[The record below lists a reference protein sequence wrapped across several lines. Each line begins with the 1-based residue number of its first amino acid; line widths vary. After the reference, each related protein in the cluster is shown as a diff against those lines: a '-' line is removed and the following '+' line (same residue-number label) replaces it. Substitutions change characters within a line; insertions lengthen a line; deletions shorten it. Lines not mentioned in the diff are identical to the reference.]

1 MFIRV
6 IRGPK
11 NMNIHELNNFL
22 TLADLLH
29 FGQASRA
36 CNLSPSA
43 LTRSTQRLEED
54 VGQPLFTRDNRNVAL
69 TPAGE
74 RFKIYALR
82 ARSDWNALREELK
95 DEPAISGTL
104 SIYASI
110 TAVYSLLPNLLES
123 YRTAHPQV
131 QLELNTGAAEQA
143 VDQVLAG
150 EIDLAVAALPDRP
163 ASRIEFLPLAEI
175 PLVFIAPKQGIHS
188 NPPRKGKRLDLSR
201 APLVL
206 PRSGLSRTRL
216 DKWLKQ
222 NAILPDIASE
232 VSGNEALIAM
242 VRLGCG
248 IGIVPQLVL
257 EKSPFF
263 DDVQILKNAPVFDP
277 YSVGLCATRRGLTR
291 PAVRAFWDLAAS

>member
-1 MFIRV
+1 
-6 IRGPK
+6 
-11 NMNIHELNNFL
+11 MNIHELNNFL
-22 TLADLLH
+22 TLAGLLH

-43 LTRSTQRLEED
+43 LTRSIQRLEEEI
-54 VGQPLFTRDNRNVAL
+54 GQPLFTRDNRNVAL
-69 TPAGE
+69 TSAGE
-74 RFKIYALR
+74 RFQQYARQSRQEWKSLQEDLR
-82 ARSDWNALREELK
+82 
-95 DEPAISGTL
+95 DEPAVSGTL

-110 TAVYSLLPNLLES
+110 TAVYSLLPDLLET
-123 YRTAHPQV
+123 YRIAHPQV

-163 ASRIEFLPLAEI
+163 AARIEFLPLAEI
-175 PLVFIAPKQGIHS
+175 PLVFIAPVSGTFAD
-188 NPPRKGKRLDLSR
+188 PPRTRGQLDLSK

-206 PRSGLSRTRL
+206 PRSGLSRSRL
-216 DKWLKQ
+216 DKWLKK

-257 EKSPFF
+257 ERSPFR
-263 DDVQILKNAPVFDP
+263 DEVQILENAPQLDP
-277 YSVGLCATRRGLTR
+277 YSVGLCSTKRNLTR
-291 PAVRAFWDLAAS
+291 PAIQALWALATKPIA